1 LILISLWL
9 YTKDTLGAAMLYF
22 SIQWLWLSIIAW
34 KTVQHPL
41 SNKFGRSFTIVNM
54 LFSFLIISSVCAIM
68 LLSISFLFRMVF
80 GQAHIYWILVYIVPF
95 LFVASATADI
105 YIIVKNLKSIDNKAD
120 ITLNSLKLILFP
132 VGIWTVQETLKQKI

>member
-1 LILISLWL
+1 
-9 YTKDTLGAAMLYF
+9 
-22 SIQWLWLSIIAW
+22 
-34 KTVQHPL
+34 
-41 SNKFGRSFTIVNM
+41 
-54 LFSFLIISSVCAIM
+54 
-68 LLSISFLFRMVF
+68 MVF